1 MGKKKKELGFD
12 SDGAKKVMRKRDYMA
27 DMSGQWALGLMANV
41 VGQLTYFYTDKVGL
55 AVGGVGIVMAIA
67 KVIDALT
74 DIWFGNVIEHSK
86 GGNSKFYKCIV
97 DSRNLYDDCN
107 TVWCSYGCAYQQPG
121 RTKQYGY
128 LPCSRKLWGRDDHFD
143 YYYSCY

>member
-55 AVGGVGIVMAIA
+55 LETWDVIAPVWLEYVAVTVLSTWIVMIISG
-67 KVIDALT
+67 KVT
-74 DIWFGNVIEHSK
+74 QSVIRHRKK
-86 GGNSKFYKCIV
+86 GVQENHV
-97 DSRNLYDDCN
+97 
-107 TVWCSYGCAYQQPG
+107 
-121 RTKQYGY
+121 
-128 LPCSRKLWGRDDHFD
+128 
-143 YYYSCY
+143 